1 MCLLNSA
8 WGQLRPLPPQLSLSR
23 AWFTWHCVKCAACL
37 ITEWWGTGRPSVPLA
52 GTRTYGYG
60 RDTYVVELV
69 IGSRVTWRDY
79 SVGGERKKKQTF
91 TYWAKGSEWLNRQ
104 KRFHTWRT
112 EGTSCCGCWGPAA
125 KALRRF
131 AFKRIGISVT
141 REQQQMPAYAHA
153 PVHWESRNAWSWGS

>member
-8 WGQLRPLPPQLSLSR
+8 WGQLRPLPPLLSLSR
-23 AWFTWHCVKCAACL
+23 TWFTWHCVKCAACL
-37 ITEWWGTGRPSVPLA
+37 ITEWWGRHQDLQIWPWYICGRACRRQSGHMEGLFC
-52 GTRTYGYG
+52 
-60 RDTYVVELV
+60 
-69 IGSRVTWRDY
+69 
-79 SVGGERKKKQTF
+79 GGWKGKKKQTF

-112 EGTSCCGCWGPAA
+112 EGTSCCGCCGCWGPAA